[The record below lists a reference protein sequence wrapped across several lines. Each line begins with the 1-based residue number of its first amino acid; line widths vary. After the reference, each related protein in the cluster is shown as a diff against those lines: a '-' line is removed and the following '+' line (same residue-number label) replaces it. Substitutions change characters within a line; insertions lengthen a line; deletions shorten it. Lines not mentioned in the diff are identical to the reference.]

1 MSTGDQNARLDWKLR
16 GRNIPNLFSSPCT
29 LSPIWASQPEREKAR
44 ELGWIWLRKEHENG
58 TIIIGEITWHL
69 TGFSTG
75 EVAPPSKFDKISDSG
90 PGLPRGPR
98 GSLSEGNHWKD
109 RLHQLDSS
117 PGEKFEGW
125 IVAGKCCC
133 WALWPASH
141 LNCSNLSILIYYYRV
156 AFKTR

>member
-16 GRNIPNLFSSPCT
+16 GRNIPNVFSSPCT

-58 TIIIGEITWHL
+58 TIIIGEIIWHL

-98 GSLSEGNHWKD
+98 GSLFEGNHWKD
-109 RLHQLDSS
+109 RLHQLDPHTWWEVRGVDRRWQVLLLSFVTCF
-117 PGEKFEGW
+117 PPLLFQP
-125 IVAGKCCC
+125 VDF
-133 WALWPASH
+133 WP
-141 LNCSNLSILIYYYRV
+141 L
-156 AFKTR
+156 